1 MLKKNE
7 QGFLVMGA
15 DNNKKDTK
23 SERRV
28 AERREVLDRRDT
40 TRFSDVLGRR
50 SGIER
55 RLPIRYLYTDEMS
68 R

>member
-15 DNNKKDTK
+15 DNNKKDTE

-28 AERREVLDRRDT
+28 AERREVLDRRAT

-50 SGIER
+50 SGVER
-55 RLPIRYLYTDEMS
+55 RLPIRDHFLPM